1 MTAQEVM
8 VFQKGPGSVENIQ
21 YRGMGCCL
29 NTFEIDRLS
38 PEIIAPFFQRRT
50 TDSFISVI
58 AHLFRLTDN
67 TSRKRNI
74 IPAKKTSPK
83 WSGL

>member
-1 MTAQEVM
+1 MTIQEVM
-8 VFQKGPGSVENIQ
+8 AFQKSSGSFENIQ
-21 YRGMGCCL
+21 YRGIGCCL

-58 AHLFRLTDN
+58 AHLFRLPDN
-67 TSRKRNI
+67 TSRKCNI
-74 IPAKKTSPK
+74 TDLAT
-83 WSGL
+83 